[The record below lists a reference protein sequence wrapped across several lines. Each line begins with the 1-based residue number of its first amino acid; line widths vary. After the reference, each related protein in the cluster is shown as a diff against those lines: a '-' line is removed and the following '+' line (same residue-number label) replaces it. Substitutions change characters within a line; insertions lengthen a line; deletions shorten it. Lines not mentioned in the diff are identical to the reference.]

1 MRKYILLLALSVLMS
16 AAGFSAYAQNLV
28 KVKGVV
34 TSQDDGLPLIGVA
47 VMAGPGNGV
56 LTSLDGDYEIEVP
69 AGTELLFSC
78 IGFEEKRVMI
88 TEDGHT

>member
-34 TSQDDGLPLIGVA
+34 TSQDDGLP
-47 VMAGPGNGV
+47 
-56 LTSLDGDYEIEVP
+56 D
-69 AGTELLFSC
+69 F
-78 IGFEEKRVMI
+78 I
-88 TEDGHT
+88 TFPSIF

>member
-47 VMAGPGNGV
+47 VMAGPGGHIVGCNIGRGTTGRPQAVGEAAGQIQQHLRHEIAGV
-56 LTSLDGDYEIEVP
+56 
-69 AGTELLFSC
+69 A
-78 IGFEEKRVMI
+78 
-88 TEDGHT
+88 

>member
-69 AGTELLFSC
+69 AGTELLFS
-78 IGFEEKRVMI
+78 
-88 TEDGHT
+88 